1 LPSADASR
9 SDDVAEARALNR
21 LRALIGDRLVRLDA
35 SGRPQPALAISW
47 EHDAANVK
55 WTFKLRPAVSWHD
68 GSAVTAADVA
78 AALEGLVPDR
88 PWSVAGDTLE
98 IDTASPWPEFP
109 VYLATAP
116 GADVLRKAG
125 GQPGAALVGTGPFR
139 VAEWQ
144 PARRVVLVANEDYWG
159 GRPYLDGIQIEMGRS
174 SRERLI
180 DLELDKADLAE
191 LGPAEARRAQQEG
204 RRVWTS
210 VPVELLALQF
220 NLSRPE
226 TRERRLRE
234 AIARSIDRATIQ
246 KVLLQNYGE
255 PSGAI
260 LPEWLS
266 GFAFLFATARD
277 LDRARQLRSGMDPP
291 PLKVGYDSSDALA
304 RQVAERVAVNA
315 RDAGI
320 RLDVSPLPPG
330 SRRVSDS

>member
-1 LPSADASR
+1 
-9 SDDVAEARALNR
+9 
-21 LRALIGDRLVRLDA
+21 
-35 SGRPQPALAISW
+35 
-47 EHDAANVK
+47 
-55 WTFKLRPAVSWHD
+55 
-68 GSAVTAADVA
+68 
-78 AALEGLVPDR
+78 
-88 PWSVAGDTLE
+88 
-98 IDTASPWPEFP
+98 
-109 VYLATAP
+109 
-116 GADVLRKAG
+116 
-125 GQPGAALVGTGPFR
+125 
-139 VAEWQ
+139 
-144 PARRVVLVANEDYWG
+144 VVLLANEDYWG
-159 GRPYLDGIQIEMGRS
+159 GRPYVDGIQIEMGRS

-210 VPVELLALQF
+210 APVELLALQF

-266 GFAFLFATARD
+266 GFAFLFTTVRD
-277 LDRARQLRSGMDPP
+277 VGRARQLRSGMDPP
-291 PLKVGYDSSDALA
+291 PLKLGYDPSDALA
-304 RQVAERVAVNA
+304 RRVAERVAVNA

-330 SRRVSDS
+330 SRHVSDSDVDVSLIRGRIDGPTLGQAVLQCSDWLGFRASGLRGDAPEEIYVAERRFLDGFTTVPLVNVPELVGLGPRVKNWSALRWGDWRLEDVWLETAKP

>member
-1 LPSADASR
+1 M
-9 SDDVAEARALNR
+9 
-21 LRALIGDRLVRLDA
+21 
-35 SGRPQPALAISW
+35 
-47 EHDAANVK
+47 
-55 WTFKLRPAVSWHD
+55 
-68 GSAVTAADVA
+68 
-78 AALEGLVPDR
+78 
-88 PWSVAGDTLE
+88 
-98 IDTASPWPEFP
+98 
-109 VYLATAP
+109 
-116 GADVLRKAG
+116 VL
-125 GQPGAALVGTGPFR
+125 L
-139 VAEWQ
+139 
-144 PARRVVLVANEDYWG
+144 ANEDYWG
-159 GRPYLDGIQIEMGRS
+159 GRPYLDGIQVEMGRS

-210 VPVELLALQF
+210 APVELLALQF

-226 TRERRLRE
+226 TREQRLRE
-234 AIARSIDRATIQ
+234 AIARSIDRAAIQ

-291 PLKVGYDSSDALA
+291 PLKLGYDPSDALA

-330 SRRVSDS
+330 SRHVSDSDVDVSLIRARIDGPTLEQAVLQCSDWLGFRASGLRVDAPEEIYVAERRFLDGFTTVPLVNVPELVGLGPRVKNWSALRWGDWRLEDMWLETAKP

>member
-1 LPSADASR
+1 VFRCLAASSLLLAASNGAAATRPHYGETMIVEIEAGSSSNDASGR
-9 SDDVAEARALNR
+9 PEDFAEARALNK

-47 EHDAANVK
+47 EHDAANIK

-78 AALEGLVPDR
+78 AALEGLVSER

-98 IDTASPWPEFP
+98 
-109 VYLATAP
+109 
-116 GADVLRKAG
+116 
-125 GQPGAALVGTGPFR
+125 
-139 VAEWQ
+139 
-144 PARRVVLVANEDYWG
+144 
-159 GRPYLDGIQIEMGRS
+159 IEMGRS

-210 VPVELLALQF
+210 APVELLALQF

-246 KVLLQNYGE
+246 KVLLQN
-255 PSGAI
+255 
-260 LPEWLS
+260 
-266 GFAFLFATARD
+266 
-277 LDRARQLRSGMDPP
+277 
-291 PLKVGYDSSDALA
+291 
-304 RQVAERVAVNA
+304 
-315 RDAGI
+315 
-320 RLDVSPLPPG
+320 
-330 SRRVSDS
+330 